1 MGVTIPLVVRDVQIT
16 NIEESVMTLAAFRRI
31 FSLLL
36 LFTFIAPLAAD
47 EPEKKEPAEVVATG
61 WWKGSYSYPDGSGQ
75 ADVEFTAVLVQR
87 GKTIVGLIKEKNTFG
102 MTDDPWLHATLNGTI
117 DPETRE
123 FKLTKTYDGTSGIK
137 HDVEYTGAFSKD
149 GAKTE
154 GGKWI
159 LTGLEGTFKL
169 EKDAAI
175 KPGKLT
181 GLWVGTN
188 DPPKDSDLP
197 KVKCGMILMHKGDE
211 IVGFAKEPRAAPD
224 GSNPWFHADL
234 KGTFDEKT
242 GELKLTKTYDGTA
255 KATSEESYAGQ
266 LTLDGV
272 AGLIGKRIVAGEESG
287 TFNLTRDDGPL
298 EK

>member
-1 MGVTIPLVVRDVQIT
+1 MLTRLRLFAFLF
-16 NIEESVMTLAAFRRI
+16 LAAL
-31 FSLLL
+31 SA
-36 LFTFIAPLAAD
+36 APVSFAFAD
-47 EPEKKEPAEVVATG
+47 EPEKKEPTEVAATG
-61 WWKGSYSYPDGSGQ
+61 WWKGSYAYPDGSGQ

-87 GKTIVGLIKEKNTFG
+87 GKSIVGLIKEKNTFG
-102 MTDDPWLHATLNGTI
+102 MTDDPWLHATLNGTF
-117 DPETRE
+117 DPKTRA
-123 FKLTKTYDGTSGIK
+123 FKLTKSYDGTSGIK
-137 HDVEYTGAFSKD
+137 HDVEYSGTLSED

-154 GGKWI
+154 GGKWV

-197 KVKCGMILMHKGDE
+197 QVKCGMILMHKGDE

-224 GSNPWFHADL
+224 GTNPWFHADL

-255 KATSEESYAGQ
+255 KATSEETYAGK
-266 LTLDGV
+266 LTADVKVSL
-272 AGLIGKRIVAGEESG
+272 AGQRTVAGEESG
-287 TFNLTRDDGPL
+287 SFTLTREDAAPESERAD
-298 EK
+298 